1 MPRQNQLFRE
11 QAVAAQNVMN
21 GRIRVA
27 PSPSWTRINLL
38 LIGSISV
45 AVIFASF
52 ATYSRTVPIQ
62 GTIQTEEGTAVVR
75 AREQGAILLSVKIG
89 DKVTN
94 GQKIAEIKIER
105 QDETG
110 DLALQR
116 QDALRSEIMMAQ
128 TRANAAREAG
138 VSMAEAA
145 NMRANAAL
153 SRIETLNA
161 QLEQARIQT
170 QAAQVDLDRA
180 REIAQKGFLSKRDL
194 EARESALASRRQQ
207 EAEILE
213 RISAARG
220 DAASARAEAS
230 QAISMS
236 VAEEANAKESS
247 SRARLMQ
254 SENTTSSTNVYVSQ
268 SDGIVASLPYRN
280 GQIVQQGQVVGVVM
294 PENAKLIATFEIP
307 SDRMAEVRRGQVV
320 RIAVDAY
327 PYGKFGVLEGK
338 VRSVS
343 LAAIPNG
350 EKAIYLVEAEMP
362 QIITAYGRQER
373 LLPGMTITAR
383 IKTQERT
390 LIQWLLDPILAVSE
404 R

>member
-27 PSPSWTRINLL
+27 PSPGWTRINLL
-38 LIGSISV
+38 LIGSVSI
-45 AVIFASF
+45 AVIFASL

-62 GTIQTEEGTAVVR
+62 GAIQTEEGTAVVR

-89 DKVTN
+89 DKVTD

-116 QDALRSEIMMAQ
+116 QNALRSEIMMAQ

-153 SRIETLNA
+153 NRIETLNA
-161 QLEQARIQT
+161 QLDQARIQT
-170 QAAQVDLDRA
+170 QAAQIDLDRA
-180 REIAQKGFLSKRDL
+180 REIAKKGFLSKRDL
-194 EARESALASRRQQ
+194 EARESAVASRRQQ

-236 VAEEANAKESS
+236 IAEEANAMESS
-247 SRARLMQ
+247 SRAQLMQ
-254 SENTTSSTNVYVSQ
+254 SESATSSTNVYVSQ
-268 SDGIVASLPYRN
+268 SAGIVASLPYRS
-280 GQIVQQGQVVGVVM
+280 GQVVQQGQVVGVVM

-307 SDRMAEVRRGQVV
+307 SDKMAEVREGQVV

-327 PYGKFGVLEGK
+327 PYEKFGVLEGK